1 MKKRK
6 ILNSRKRTIFIRAV
20 FLVAAAIPAL
30 LVLAG
35 CSGAQKEKE
44 QSQRD
49 AQAAFSLGVAFLN
62 EGNPSKALQELTIA
76 EAGSP
81 QDYEILNAL
90 GLAYWAK
97 GERGSAEDKLRKA
110 VEVKPDYSEAW
121 NNLGALY
128 IEQNRFDEAISALQ
142 NALSNVFYSTQERA
156 LANLGWAYFKA
167 GRLVEAEIRLREA
180 VKAAP
185 SFALGH
191 KNLGILLLER
201 GDVSESLLH
210 LEEAARLMPNDAYV
224 YLQKGVCLMKQGD
237 KEKAKESFNKA
248 WELAPGS
255 PVGNQAKTYLDF
267 LN

>member
-1 MKKRK
+1 MKKREV
-6 ILNSRKRTIFIRAV
+6 LNSQKQTVSIRAV
-20 FLVAAAIPAL
+20 FLLAAAIPAL
-30 LVLAG
+30 LALAG
-35 CSGAQKEKE
+35 CNAAQKAKE
-44 QSQRD
+44 QSERD

-81 QDYEILNAL
+81 QDPEILNAL
-90 GLAYWAK
+90 GLAYWSK
-97 GERGSAEDKLRKA
+97 GERGTAEDKLRKA

-128 IEQNRFDEAISALQ
+128 IEQNRFDEAITALQ
-142 NALSNVFYSTQERA
+142 NALTNVFYSTQERA

-167 GRLVEAEIRLREA
+167 GRLIEAEMRLREA
-180 VKAAP
+180 VKTAP
-185 SFALGH
+185 NFALAH
-191 KNLGILLLER
+191 KNLGVFLLER

-210 LEEAARLMPNDAYV
+210 LEEAARLMPNDPDV
-224 YLQKGVCLMKQGD
+224 YLQKGVCLMKQGE

-248 WELAPGS
+248 WHLAPGS